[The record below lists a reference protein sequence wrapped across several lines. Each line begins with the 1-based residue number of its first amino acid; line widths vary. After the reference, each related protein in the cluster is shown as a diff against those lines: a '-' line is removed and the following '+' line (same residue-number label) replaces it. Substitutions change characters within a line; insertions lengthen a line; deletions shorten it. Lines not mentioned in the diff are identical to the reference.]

1 MSTGTDKM
9 IHDLNEAELDQQLKI
24 LEGKI
29 SELKETK
36 LELENE
42 LDKGVSTLETI
53 VKMEV
58 FNDYIGSKK
67 RPSKH

>member
-67 RPSKH
+67 KPAKH

>member
-24 LEGKI
+24 LEGNI

>member
-1 MSTGTDKM
+1 MSTGPDKM

-24 LEGKI
+24 LEGNI

-67 RPSKH
+67 KPSKH

>member
-67 RPSKH
+67 KPSKH

>member
-24 LEGKI
+24 LEGNIK
-29 SELKETK
+29 ELKETK

-53 VKMEV
+53 VKWKYLM
-58 FNDYIGSKK
+58 II
-67 RPSKH
+67 

>member
-1 MSTGTDKM
+1 MSTGPDKM

-24 LEGKI
+24 LEGNI

>member
-24 LEGKI
+24 LEGNI

-67 RPSKH
+67 KPSKH

>member
-1 MSTGTDKM
+1 MSTGPDKM
-9 IHDLNEAELDQQLKI
+9 IHHLNEAELDQQLKI
-24 LEGKI
+24 LEGNI
-29 SELKETK
+29 SELRETK

-67 RPSKH
+67 KPSKH

>member
-24 LEGKI
+24 LEGNI

-42 LDKGVSTLETI
+42 LDKGVRDRKS
-53 VKMEV
+53 VV
-58 FNDYIGSKK
+58 
-67 RPSKH
+67 